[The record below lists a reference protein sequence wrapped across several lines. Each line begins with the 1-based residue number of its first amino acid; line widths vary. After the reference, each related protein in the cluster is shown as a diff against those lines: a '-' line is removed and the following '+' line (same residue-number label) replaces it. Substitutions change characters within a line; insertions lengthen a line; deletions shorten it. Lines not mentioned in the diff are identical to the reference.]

1 MNKKATKTSDL
12 ITLLLFKDNRSP
24 RTLQFSERWF
34 HKLSI
39 LIGFFVITAIVSTV
53 LALTYFQKLRN
64 SDPTHLQD
72 LEQEIGRLKE
82 ANRHLES
89 KESVVQSAAPTPSA
103 FPIQSSESENSSPP
117 AAPGKPAENISG
129 APYLF
134 SGLPQQQTPKAAP
147 SQTEL
152 SISLTAPKIYWK
164 AQTLIANFALQYT
177 KEDKGNQQG
186 KIIVLARGEE
196 TLLGYPESLFQAAG
210 QASLIDP
217 SKGEYFS
224 VSRFREVSAEFDS
237 VSSRKLLKTVEIIIL
252 NSAGEIL
259 IHQIHPIPQDEASHS

>member
-1 MNKKATKTSDL
+1 MNKRTSRTSDI

-39 LIGFFVITAIVSTV
+39 LIGFFVITAIASSL
-53 LALTYFQKLRN
+53 LALNYFQKLRAT
-64 SDPTHLQD
+64 DPTHLQE

-82 ANRHLES
+82 TNHRLETKEES
-89 KESVVQSAAPTPSA
+89 KESSTQNSAPPSNA
-103 FPIQSSESENSSPP
+103 SPLPATAAIAKPI
-117 AAPGKPAENISG
+117 ENITG

-134 SGLPQQQTPKAAP
+134 SGLPQVQNPKAP
-147 SQTEL
+147 PPEGEL
-152 SISLTAPKIYWK
+152 PITLTSPKIYWK
-164 AQTLIANFALQYT
+164 GQTLVVNFALQYT

-196 TLLGYPESLFQAAG
+196 TLLGYPEALFQDAGRAA
-210 QASLIDP
+210 LIDP

-224 VSRFREVSAEFDS
+224 VSRFREVNAEFGPL
-237 VSSRKLLKTVEIIIL
+237 SSKKLLKEVELIIL

-259 IHQIHPIPQDEASHS
+259 IHQIHPIPPGEPPAS